1 MHMYDTILVATDGSD
16 AANRAVDQAVDLAS
30 TYDAS
35 LHAIYIVDTKRYGR
49 SLLTDDVSV
58 LEDLE
63 SRGETLLD
71 EVETQSSVDVT
82 RAVRSGRPS
91 EEIADYAAETD
102 ADLVVLGNRG
112 LGAGR
117 DERIGSVAERVVR
130 SVDRPVITA

>member
-1 MHMYDTILVATDGSD
+1 M
-16 AANRAVDQAVDLAS
+16 
-30 TYDAS
+30 
-35 LHAIYIVDTKRYGR
+35 
-49 SLLTDDVSV
+49 TDDVSV

-63 SRGETLLD
+63 SRGKTLLD
-71 EVETQSSVDVT
+71 EVETRSAVDVT
-82 RAVRSGRPS
+82 RVVRSGRPT
-91 EEIADYAAETD
+91 EEIGKYAAEID

>member
-1 MHMYDTILVATDGSD
+1 MYDTILVATDGSGG
-16 AANRAVDQAVDLAS
+16 ANRAVDHAIDLAS
-30 TYDAS
+30 TFDAD
-35 LHAIYIVDTKRYGR
+35 LHAIYVVDTKRYGQ
-49 SLLTDDVSV
+49 SVVTDDGSV

-71 EVETQSSVDVT
+71 EVETQSVVDVT
-82 RAVRSGRPS
+82 RVVRSGRPS
-91 EEIADYAAETD
+91 EEIGNYAAEIN
-102 ADLVVLGNRG
+102 ADLVILGNRG